1 MIRANAIAKRTITGQ
16 LLEIAMAQ
24 SFCAVMITDAR
35 LDGEGPVIEYCN
47 AAMCE
52 MTGYTEAEL
61 LGRSPRMLQGP
72 LTDQLVLQRLHE
84 SLEQGLPFQGSV
96 VNYRKDGSTYH
107 VEWNISPVRDEKD
120 VIRHF
125 VAVQRDISERV
136 QAEQERALLARALNA
151 TNDGILITD
160 RDSTIVFVNQA
171 FEALTGYSAAELLG
185 QPTEMLRSGLH
196 EPEFYAQ
203 LQEALSLGHN
213 FRATFINR
221 HKSGGVYYAEQSIA
235 ALRDESGQISHYVG
249 ASKDIS
255 RMVQREMEL
264 RERANRDKLTG
275 LLNRHAGETELK
287 RNQLQAQNQLRP
299 YGVILGDID
308 LFKQV
313 NDRFGHVAGDR
324 VLKMVA
330 HVLSGKVRRYDHA
343 VRWGGEEFL
352 IVLSDASLGVAAGLA
367 ERIRCA
373 VEECAD
379 PEVGRFTISL
389 GVGLWEPGE
398 TEDDLLKRADAALYR
413 AKHRGRNQVAIATGS
428 MNMPLV
434 QAPELLAQGDSL
446 TFSGKSP
453 DKPWTGA
460 ASP

>member
-1 MIRANAIAKRTITGQ
+1 MIRANATAKSTIRGQ

-24 SFCAVMITDAR
+24 SFCAVMITDAS
-35 LDGEGPVIEYCN
+35 LDGDGPVIEYCN
-47 AAMCE
+47 AALCE
-52 MTGYTEAEL
+52 MTGYSEVEL
-61 LGRSPRMLQGP
+61 LGQSPRMLQGP
-72 LTDQLVLQRLHE
+72 LTDQRVLQRLRQ
-84 SLEQGLPFQGSV
+84 SLALGQPFHGST
-96 VNYRKDGSTYH
+96 VNYRKSGQIYH
-107 VEWNISPVRDEKD
+107 VEWSISAVRDEQGQ
-120 VIRHF
+120 VRHF
-125 VAVQRDISERV
+125 VAVQRDITERV

-160 RDSTIVFVNQA
+160 CNSVIVFVNQA

-203 LQEALSLGHN
+203 LQEALSQGHN

-221 HKSGGVYYAEQSIA
+221 HKSGGMYYVEQSIA
-235 ALRDESGQISHYVG
+235 AMRDESGQVSHYVG

-275 LLNRHAGETELK
+275 LLNRHAGEAELK
-287 RNQLQAQNQLRP
+287 RNQLQAQNLLRP

-308 LFKQV
+308 LFKHV

-324 VLKMVA
+324 VLKMVSA
-330 HVLSGKVRRYDHA
+330 VLSAKVRSYDRA

-352 IVLSDASLGVAAGLA
+352 IILADASLSVAMGLA
-367 ERIRCA
+367 ERIRYA
-373 VEECAD
+373 VEECTD

-389 GVGLWEPGE
+389 GVALWEPGE
-398 TEDDLLKRADAALYR
+398 SEEDMHKRADAALYQ

-434 QAPELLAQGDSL
+434 QAPEVLAQPDS
-446 TFSGKSP
+446 
-453 DKPWTGA
+453 
-460 ASP
+460 

>member
-1 MIRANAIAKRTITGQ
+1 MIRANAITKRTITGP

-61 LGRSPRMLQGP
+61 LGHSPRMLQGP

-84 SLEQGLPFQGSV
+84 SLEQGLPLQGSV

-107 VEWNISPVRDEKD
+107 VEWNISPVRDDKG

-151 TNDGILITD
+151 ANDGILITD

-221 HKSGGVYYAEQSIA
+221 HKSGGVYYAEQKHCSSARRVRADQPLCRGIKRHQSHGA
-235 ALRDESGQISHYVG
+235 TRD
-249 ASKDIS
+249 
-255 RMVQREMEL
+255 
-264 RERANRDKLTG
+264 
-275 LLNRHAGETELK
+275 
-287 RNQLQAQNQLRP
+287 
-299 YGVILGDID
+299 
-308 LFKQV
+308 
-313 NDRFGHVAGDR
+313 
-324 VLKMVA
+324 
-330 HVLSGKVRRYDHA
+330 
-343 VRWGGEEFL
+343 
-352 IVLSDASLGVAAGLA
+352 GVA
-367 ERIRCA
+367 
-373 VEECAD
+373 
-379 PEVGRFTISL
+379 
-389 GVGLWEPGE
+389 
-398 TEDDLLKRADAALYR
+398 
-413 AKHRGRNQVAIATGS
+413 
-428 MNMPLV
+428 
-434 QAPELLAQGDSL
+434 
-446 TFSGKSP
+446 
-453 DKPWTGA
+453 
-460 ASP
+460 

>member
-1 MIRANAIAKRTITGQ
+1 MIRVISSAKPSIAGQ

-24 SFCAVMITDAR
+24 TFCAVMITDAR
-35 LDGEGPVIEYCN
+35 LTGDGLLIEYCN
-47 AAMCE
+47 AALCE
-52 MTGYTEAEL
+52 MTGYAEAEL
-61 LGRSPRMLQGP
+61 LGRSPKIFQGP
-72 LTDQLVLQRLHE
+72 LTDRAVLQRLRQC
-84 SLEQGLPFQGSV
+84 LEQGAPFQGSA
-96 VNYRKDGSTYH
+96 VNYRKDGQVYH
-107 VEWNISPVRDEKD
+107 VEWNISPVRDEQEQ
-120 VIRHF
+120 VRHF

-136 QAEQERALLARALNA
+136 QAEQERSLLVRALNA

-160 RDSTIVFVNQA
+160 RNSHIVFANQA

-203 LQEALSLGHN
+203 LEEALSLGHN

-235 ALRDESGQISHYVG
+235 ALRDESGQVSHYVG

-275 LLNRHAGETELK
+275 LLNRHAGEAELK

-308 LFKQV
+308 LFKRV
-313 NDRFGHVAGDR
+313 NDRFGHIAGDR
-324 VLKMVA
+324 VLKTVA
-330 HVLSGKVRRYDHA
+330 HVLSSKVRSYDHA

-352 IVLSDASLGVAAGLA
+352 IILSNASLSVTMGLA
-367 ERIRCA
+367 ERIRCT

-379 PEVGRFTISL
+379 PEVGHFTISL
-389 GVGLWEPGE
+389 GVGIWEPGE
-398 TEDDLLKRADAALYR
+398 TEDDLLKRADAALYS
-413 AKHRGRNQVAIATGS
+413 AKHRGRNQVAVATGS

-434 QAPELLAQGDSL
+434 QDPEVLGPGDS
-446 TFSGKSP
+446 
-453 DKPWTGA
+453 
-460 ASP
+460 

>member
-1 MIRANAIAKRTITGQ
+1 MIRANATAKRTITGQ
-16 LLEIAMAQ
+16 LLEIAMGQ
-24 SFCAVMITDAR
+24 SFCAVMITDAG
-35 LDGEGPVIEYCN
+35 LGGEGPVIEYCN
-47 AAMCE
+47 AALCE
-52 MTGYTEAEL
+52 MTGYAEAEL

-72 LTDQLVLQRLHE
+72 LTDPLVLQRLHDC
-84 SLEQGLPFQGSV
+84 LEQGLPFQGSV
-96 VNYRKDGSTYH
+96 VNYRKDGGSYH
-107 VEWNISPVRDEKD
+107 VEWSISPVRDERG

-151 TNDGILITD
+151 ANDGILITD
-160 RDSTIVFVNQA
+160 RHSTIVFVNQA

-185 QPTEMLRSGLH
+185 RPTEMLRSGLH

-221 HKSGGVYYAEQSIA
+221 HKSGDVYYAEQSIA
-235 ALRDESGQISHYVG
+235 ALRDESGQVSHYVG

-255 RMVQREMEL
+255 RMIKREMEL

-275 LLNRHAGETELK
+275 LLNRHAGEAELK
-287 RNQLQAQNQLRP
+287 RSQLQAQNQLRP

-313 NDRFGHVAGDR
+313 NDGFGHVAGDR

-330 HVLSGKVRRYDHA
+330 QVLSGKVRRFDHA

-352 IVLSDASLGVAAGLA
+352 IILPDASLGVAVSLA
-367 ERIRCA
+367 ERIRAA
-373 VEECAD
+373 VEACSD
-379 PEVGRFTISL
+379 PEVGRFTLSL
-389 GVGLWEPGE
+389 GVGLWEAGE
-398 TEDDLLKRADAALYR
+398 TEDDLLRRADAALYR
-413 AKHRGRNQVAIATGS
+413 AKHRGRNQVAVATGT

-434 QAPELLAQGDSL
+434 QAHEVLAQCDAL
-446 TFSGKSP
+446 AFSVQSP
-453 DKPWTGA
+453 DKPWSGS